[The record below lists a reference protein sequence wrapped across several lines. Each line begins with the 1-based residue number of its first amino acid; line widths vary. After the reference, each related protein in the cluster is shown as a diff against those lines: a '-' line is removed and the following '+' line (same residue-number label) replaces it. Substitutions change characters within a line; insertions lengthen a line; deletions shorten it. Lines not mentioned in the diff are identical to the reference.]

1 VLGRTICRQYA
12 KGAGQ
17 LVRIPKVA
25 SLAFALAVSGPSVF
39 VLIYGSLGLNGFG
52 AFTASYLGLT
62 VIMMMAFGSVGDF
75 RFSALDAPLLVLIA
89 CAGVSFAKNPVH
101 ADLRELVLLV
111 LTASAYF
118 AGRSLAKEDLPVL
131 RAASFWI
138 SAVIV
143 CAGAILTVPYLV
155 SESLHG
161 ALGRPF
167 VLGFDSAT
175 TAFSFSLG
183 ICVIVLLSAGNNRP
197 AWVRNASLAMIAIS
211 TAVFAASMVRF
222 SLLAIMACAALCALL
237 SKRRRR
243 FALGL
248 LGILVAS
255 TVLGLIARSA
265 NANLYLRYTL
275 EETRGDDSFSSAGI
289 LPPSHEAS
297 RNARATTPS
306 CEKVNTRNSIAIRK
320 QLMTDAFDLIPRAGL
335 FGSGFMSFGELGCF
349 EGMSPH
355 NDLAQVFVEFGWIG
369 GITFSLLMILIPF
382 SLAKSTRSD
391 DDMLFPFLLNAF
403 MIMLSMIY
411 GQIGRDLPLFLF
423 LGLGVSVL
431 SRNHAP
437 AAAGEYV
444 KIPYHSEHGSSA
456 ADRKVESFL

>member
-1 VLGRTICRQYA
+1 MI
-12 KGAGQ
+12 
-17 LVRIPKVA
+17 RIPKAA
-25 SLAFALAVSGPSVF
+25 SLAFALALSGPAVF

-62 VIMMMAFGSVGDF
+62 VIMMMVFGSFADF
-75 RFSALDAPLLVLIA
+75 RFSALDVPLLVLIV

-101 ADLRELVLLV
+101 ADLRELVLLM

-118 AGRSLAKEDLPVL
+118 AGRSLAKEDLSIL

-138 SAVIV
+138 SAAIV
-143 CAGAILTVPYLV
+143 CTGAILTVPYLV

-183 ICVIVLLSAGNNRP
+183 ICVIVLLSSGNNRP
-197 AWVRNASLAMIAIS
+197 AWIRNATVAMIAIS

-222 SLLAIMACAALCALL
+222 SLLAIMACTALCALV
-237 SKRRRR
+237 SQPRRR
-243 FALGL
+243 FALVL
-248 LGILVAS
+248 LGILAAS
-255 TVLGLIARSA
+255 TVLGLITRST
-265 NANLYLRYTL
+265 NADLYLRYTI
-275 EETRGDDSFSSAGI
+275 EETGGEASSSSISSASI
-289 LPPSHEAS
+289 LPPSHAAS
-297 RNARATTPS
+297 RNPEATTTS
-306 CEKVNTRNSIAIRK
+306 CEKVNTRNSVAIRK
-320 QLMTDAFDLIPRAGL
+320 QLMSDAFDLIPRAGL
-335 FGSGFMSFGELGCF
+335 FGFGFMSFGKLGCF

-355 NDLAQVFVEFGWIG
+355 NDLAQTIIEFGWIA
-369 GITFSLLMILIPF
+369 GIAFSLLIILIPL
-382 SLAKSTRSD
+382 SLAKSARSD

-423 LGLGVSVL
+423 LGLGVSML

-444 KIPYHSEHGSSA
+444 KMPYRSEHGSSA